1 MTTSV
6 LPETSTMLSVF
17 GGEGMLKTLARIL
30 VVVALAVPSASPVPV
45 VPGEISCD
53 RGVDMPR
60 VQALVKR
67 TVPALQKDP
76 ATVIRQIN
84 QGDKQWKD
92 GDYYMVV
99 GQGTKIVAHGYIPAA
114 VGQDFGVYPW
124 FRALRQ
130 VAMEKGSGCVGYQ
143 AFNPAK
149 NGQLEDKV
157 SFTMKVND
165 TLFALSGTYLI
176 RK

>member
-1 MTTSV
+1 MTKIFAGIMLIAF
-6 LPETSTMLSVF
+6 LPTLSA
-17 GGEGMLKTLARIL
+17 T
-30 VVVALAVPSASPVPV
+30 PVS
-45 VPGEISCD
+45 GEISCD
-53 RGVDMPR
+53 RGVDMAR

-84 QGDKQWKD
+84 QGDKQWED

-130 VAMEKGSGCVGYQ
+130 VAVEKGSGCVGYQ

>member
-1 MTTSV
+1 
-6 LPETSTMLSVF
+6 
-17 GGEGMLKTLARIL
+17 
-30 VVVALAVPSASPVPV
+30 
-45 VPGEISCD
+45 
-53 RGVDMPR
+53 MPR

-67 TVPALQKDP
+67 TIPALQKDS

-99 GQGTKIVAHGYIPAA
+99 AQGTKIVAHGYIPQA
-114 VGQDFGVYPW
+114 VGQDFGAYPW
-124 FRALRQ
+124 FKALRQ
-130 VAMEKGSGCVGYQ
+130 VAMEKGGGCVGYQ

-157 SFTMKVND
+157 SYSMKVND